1 MNYIGT
7 LRQPRNLSTRAHIRH
22 EVKAWINLVAKSE
35 GSMLGLKNEE
45 CQRTFFV
52 WTFYVA
58 PWNHSTASESSCN
71 ALLIQ
76 CNKTHLG
83 MEIASI
89 DSIAVG
95 KNEAQL
101 GGCLLIPSP
110 PPSQHSGPP
119 YAQRSFKV
127 LGLSVMAK
135 QSRALC
141 NSNLQKLA
149 GSQVHLKSQDY
160 LKT

>member
-76 CNKTHLG
+76 CNKTHLV

-110 PPSQHSGPP
+110 PPLSIQGPLMHSAHSRCWV
-119 YAQRSFKV
+119 YLLWRNKAV
-127 LGLSVMAK
+127 LCVILIC
-135 QSRALC
+135 RNWPAL
-141 NSNLQKLA
+141 KF
-149 GSQVHLKSQDY
+149 
-160 LKT
+160 T